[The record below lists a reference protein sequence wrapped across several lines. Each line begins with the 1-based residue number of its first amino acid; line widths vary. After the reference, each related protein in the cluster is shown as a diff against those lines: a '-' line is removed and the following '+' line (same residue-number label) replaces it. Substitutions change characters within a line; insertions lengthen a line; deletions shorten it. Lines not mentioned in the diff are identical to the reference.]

1 MNKEATMKKQTAFRR
16 SVLAAAVMGI
26 IAFSGPAL
34 AIEINEVEPNSGAFV
49 VNALEVSQVLSEPGD
64 LSVATQGATVYGRI
78 GLSPTKIAP
87 EVDVYSFYAEG
98 GTIVTIHLEAPTG
111 GLLSFDPILTLFTP
125 KPSSERR
132 EVSFPTETK
141 DAIIENYPLDI
152 TGSWQVIVSPHRL
165 TFITGG
171 ALESGSSFTAGQNGD
186 YKLVI
191 TPVTA
196 PVTAP
201 VTVQHINL
209 AIKPGSGASAPLN
222 LKSKGNIPV
231 ALLSS
236 AEFDA
241 LKVIVESLT
250 FGATGDENSRR
261 SCGKGGEDVN
271 GDGRLDLVCHFET
284 QLADFTAGS
293 SVGFLKGKVVDAT
306 GTERPIMGRGDLK
319 VVPTTRSR

>member
-1 MNKEATMKKQTAFRR
+1 MKKQTALRR
-16 SVLAAAVMGI
+16 SLLAAALTGVT
-26 IAFSGPAL
+26 AFSGPAL

-49 VNALEVSQVLSEPGD
+49 VNALQVSQVLSEPGD

-87 EVDVYSFYAEG
+87 EVDVYSFYAEA

-111 GLLSFDPILTLFTP
+111 GLLNFDPILTLFTP

-132 EVSFPTETK
+132 EISFPTETK

-171 ALESGSSFTAGQNGD
+171 ALESGSGFTAGQNGP

-191 TPVTA
+191 TPGAA
-196 PVTAP
+196 PVTM
-201 VTVQHINL
+201 QQINL

-236 AEFDA
+236 DEFDA
-241 LKVIVESLT
+241 LNVVVESLT

-271 GDGRLDLVCHFET
+271 GDGRLDLVCHFDN
-284 QLADFTAGS
+284 QLAHFIAGS

>member
-49 VNALEVSQVLSEPGD
+49 VNALEVSQMLSEPGD
-64 LSVATQGATVYGRI
+64 LSVATQGATVYGKI

-87 EVDVYSFYAEG
+87 EVDVYSFYAEA

-111 GLLSFDPILTLFTP
+111 GLLSFDPILTLLTP

-132 EVSFPTETK
+132 EVSFPTETT

-171 ALESGSSFTAGQNGD
+171 ALESGSSFTAGQNGP

-191 TPVTA
+191 TPGAA
-196 PVTAP
+196 PVP
-201 VTVQHINL
+201 VQQHINL
-209 AIKPGSGASAPLN
+209 AIKPGSGALAPLN

-236 AEFDA
+236 DEFDA
-241 LKVIVESLT
+241 LNVIVESLT

-284 QLADFTAGS
+284 QLANFTAGS

>member
-1 MNKEATMKKQTAFRR
+1 MKKQTAFRR
-16 SVLAAAVMGI
+16 SVLAAAVMGV
-26 IAFSGPAL
+26 IAFSGPAP

-49 VNALEVSQVLSEPGD
+49 VNALEISQVLSEPGD

-87 EVDVYSFYAEG
+87 EVDVYSFYAEA

-141 DAIIENYPLDI
+141 DAIIEDYPLDI

-165 TFITGG
+165 TFVTGG

-196 PVTAP
+196 PGTAPGTAP

-236 AEFDA
+236 DEFDA

-271 GDGRLDLVCHFET
+271 GDGRLDLVCHFEN
-284 QLADFTAGS
+284 QLADFTAES

-306 GTERPIMGRGDLK
+306 GTERPIKGRGDLK
-319 VVPTTRSR
+319 VVPTKRSR